1 MHLNYHFFLSSFVLF
16 SVTVVFPF
24 ASHTLLL
31 IFVRER
37 IYVCSGRSFSF
48 SFHLDKCA
56 ITLFSFCYYPRSFI
70 HSVCFYFLLRL
81 CCLFHSD
88 HCLGG
93 LFFFRPPSLSYAI
106 SICKHVH
113 ACCLHNKCVCV
124 CLHACD
130 YLFVRCT
137 AIQSMGKK
145 SSFFFPQRC
154 DRIFQSIRLHGHHS

>member
-81 CCLFHSD
+81 CCLFTGS
-88 HCLGG
+88 LSRRP
-93 LFFFRPPSLSYAI
+93 FFFARRLFHMQFRSANMCMRVGCTI
-106 SICKHVH
+106 NV
-113 ACCLHNKCVCV
+113 CVCV
-124 CLHACD
+124 LACLRLPFC
-130 YLFVRCT
+130 
-137 AIQSMGKK
+137 SMHCNSINGHEI
-145 SSFFFPQRC
+145 FIFFPQRC